1 MESKEGPKLKL
12 DTTLVSRLSFWY
24 DISVSLGLAIKKY
37 KNVKIIGE
45 NVRALQRGLTGDR
58 TRIASGY
65 MDEQSLLQAYL
76 LYYWA
81 VSLFEVTMVL
91 EELDARARLPEL
103 HSVLDIGSG
112 PGPAS
117 FAANV
122 FGARRAFLVDK
133 SQKALATA
141 SEIAA
146 EARREHSDFEI
157 LTRYANLEEFRVPA
171 GETFDLI
178 VASQS
183 LNEMW
188 HDVPDW
194 LERRRDFV
202 LRLLPSLRAGG
213 ILVIIEP
220 SAHYTSI
227 PLLALRDRVLESIG
241 RQEPHEIA
249 AFTGGAQIA
258 CAGPCPHSGSCPMR
272 TLKGRPCFSEWQ
284 WEAPPLVNE
293 LANFAGLDRT
303 SLKAAWVAFKKTP
316 PETGRAEAE
325 GARNMPDTPAKSGSL
340 RGRIVS
346 EPMRN
351 KAGRIRYI
359 VCTDCGL
366 LTTISAPQG
375 DPEARSLGFFQ
386 LARGDLLEAD
396 GLEARGDAHLGI
408 VRGTRIHITMK
419 APRHG
424 RRLSS

>member
-272 TLKGRPCFSEWQ
+272 TLKGRPAFPNGRGSLL
-284 WEAPPLVNE
+284 LVNE
-293 LANFAGLDRT
+293 LANFGRARRT
-303 SLKAAWVAFKKTP
+303 SLSGWVAFKKTP
-316 PETGRAEAE
+316 PETGGLKPKARAICRTLQQVRQSSRAHRFRAQCAQA
-325 GARNMPDTPAKSGSL
+325 GASDTS
-340 RGRIVS
+340 S
-346 EPMRN
+346 EPTAASHNDFGASRRSRG
-351 KAGRIRYI
+351 A
-359 VCTDCGL
+359 
-366 LTTISAPQG
+366 LTRLFPAC
-375 DPEARSLGFFQ
+375 
-386 LARGDLLEAD
+386 RGDSLKPTGWKRA
-396 GLEARGDAHLGI
+396 ATASGDCTWNA
-408 VRGTRIHITMK
+408 IHIT
-419 APRHG
+419 
-424 RRLSS
+424 